1 MCFLFGH
8 FSHEVWVPKSDLRK
22 FEMGILFV
30 NPVTLFSLPCI
41 RSPLPVSVHLDLDEI
56 ALCQT

>member
-22 FEMGILFV
+22 SEMGLLFV
-30 NPVTLFSLPCI
+30 NPVMLSLRCI
-41 RSPLPVSVHLDLDEI
+41 RSSLSVSVHLDLDEI